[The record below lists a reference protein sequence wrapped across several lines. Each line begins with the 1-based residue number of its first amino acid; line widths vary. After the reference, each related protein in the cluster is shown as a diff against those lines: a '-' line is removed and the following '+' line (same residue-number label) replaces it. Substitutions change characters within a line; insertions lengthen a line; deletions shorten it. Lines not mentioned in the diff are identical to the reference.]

1 MLKKTFILS
10 ALSLFTLVPSFSF
23 ANPQQDNSIEINS
36 TINNVKPDAKSDTT
50 TKTDAV
56 NSELSQ
62 QPMCQT
68 AMIQNKRMIDEPLD
82 LLFSFKSSQNDGF
95 YSADEFL
102 KNENL
107 VEQHAL
113 YQPMVVN
120 NKTGEF
126 MADAHAYL
134 TSPRMLGSALL
145 FSRLYEATG
154 FLLKNRLTNF
164 EKTLVLFYN
173 VKDLNGAINDLKTI
187 YQVVKNSQHNVF
199 VVPYSTDNQKAGLE
213 LLALFS
219 ALPVDSLLSNNQT
232 LVAPSMNKKIANAL
246 FSGLVNNY
254 RVLNRITPAINDVT
268 FIKKENDVTFIKKE
282 NQILRRSERHNKN
295 EYDLIY
301 DKTPIKEDMVKY
313 LIDEISLNSLV
324 EKLTNSK
331 LNKK

>member
-1 MLKKTFILS
+1 MLKKIFILS

-50 TKTDAV
+50 TKTDAI
-56 NSELSQ
+56 NSESSQ
-62 QPMCQT
+62 QPMRQT

-82 LLFSFKSSQNDGF
+82 RLFSFKSPKDKSSQNDGF

-126 MADAHAYL
+126 MLDSHAYL
-134 TSPRMLGSALL
+134 TSPRMLGSSLL
-145 FSRLYEATG
+145 FSRLYDATG
-154 FLLKNRLTNF
+154 FLLKNDLTIF
-164 EKTLVLFYN
+164 EKTLVLFYH
-173 VKDLNGAINDLKTI
+173 VKDLNGAVNDLKII

-268 FIKKENDVTFIKKE
+268 FIKKEN
-282 NQILRRSERHNKN
+282 QILRRSERHNKN